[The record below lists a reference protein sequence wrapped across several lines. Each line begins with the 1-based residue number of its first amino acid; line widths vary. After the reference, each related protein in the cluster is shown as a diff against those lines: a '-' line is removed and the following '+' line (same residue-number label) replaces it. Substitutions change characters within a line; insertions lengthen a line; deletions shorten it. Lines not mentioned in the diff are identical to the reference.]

1 MEEKLKEAFGN
12 LDAEFSKML
21 EIAIENFKRMEDFKN
36 ATIEDLYGVFSDVYR
51 GGVSLQRKMTEVYDL
66 MKDVRKELE

>member
-1 MEEKLKEAFGN
+1 MEKLKEAFDH

-36 ATIEDLYGVFSDVYR
+36 ATIEDLYGVFSEIYR
-51 GGVSLQRKMTEVYDL
+51 GEASLQKKMTEVYDL
-66 MKDVRKELE
+66 MKEVRKELE

>member
-1 MEEKLKEAFGN
+1 MEKLKEAFEN

-21 EIAIENFKRMEDFKN
+21 EIAIENFKRMDDFKN

-51 GGVSLQRKMTEVYDL
+51 GGASLQRKMTEVYDL

>member
-1 MEEKLKEAFGN
+1 MEKLKEAFGN

-21 EIAIENFKRMEDFKN
+21 EIAIENFKRMEDFKD
-36 ATIEDLYGVFSDVYR
+36 ATIEDFYSVFSDLYR
-51 GGVSLQRKMTEVYDL
+51 GEASLQRKMTEVYDL

>member
-1 MEEKLKEAFGN
+1 MEKLKEAFDH

-21 EIAIENFKRMEDFKN
+21 EVAIENFKRMEDFKD
-36 ATIEDLYGVFSDVYR
+36 ATIEDLHVVFSDVYR
-51 GGVSLQRKMTEVYDL
+51 GGALLQRKMTEVYDL

>member
-1 MEEKLKEAFGN
+1 MEKLKEAFDN

-21 EIAIENFKRMEDFKN
+21 EIAIENFKRMDDFKN

-51 GGVSLQRKMTEVYDL
+51 GGASMQRKMTEVYDL

>member
-1 MEEKLKEAFGN
+1 MEKLKEAFDH

-21 EIAIENFKRMEDFKN
+21 EIAIENFKRMDDFKN

-51 GGVSLQRKMTEVYDL
+51 GGASLQRKMTEVYDL
-66 MKDVRKELE
+66 MNDVRKELE

>member
-1 MEEKLKEAFGN
+1 MEKLKEAFDH

-21 EIAIENFKRMEDFKN
+21 EIAIKNFKRMEDFKN

-51 GGVSLQRKMTEVYDL
+51 GGASLQKKMTEVYDL
-66 MKDVRKELE
+66 MKQVRKELE

>member
-1 MEEKLKEAFGN
+1 MEKLKEAFDN

-51 GGVSLQRKMTEVYDL
+51 GGASMQRKMTEVYDL
-66 MKDVRKELE
+66 MKEVRKELE

>member
-1 MEEKLKEAFGN
+1 MEKLKEAFDN

-51 GGVSLQRKMTEVYDL
+51 GGASLQRKMTEVYDL

>member
-1 MEEKLKEAFGN
+1 MEKLKEAFDN

-21 EIAIENFKRMEDFKN
+21 EIAIENFKRMEDFKD
-36 ATIEDLYGVFSDVYR
+36 ATIEDFYSVFSDLYR
-51 GGVSLQRKMTEVYDL
+51 GEASLQRKMTEVYDL

>member
-1 MEEKLKEAFGN
+1 MEKLKEAFDH

-21 EIAIENFKRMEDFKN
+21 EIAIENFKRMEDFKD
-36 ATIEDLYGVFSDVYR
+36 ATIEDFYSVFSDLYR
-51 GGVSLQRKMTEVYDL
+51 GEASLQRKMTEVYDL

>member
-1 MEEKLKEAFGN
+1 MEKLKEAFSN

-21 EIAIENFKRMEDFKN
+21 EIAIENFKRMEDFKD
-36 ATIEDLYGVFSDVYR
+36 ATIEDLHVVFSDLYR
-51 GGVSLQRKMTEVYDL
+51 GEALLQKKITEVYDL

>member
-1 MEEKLKEAFGN
+1 MEKLKEAFEN

-21 EIAIENFKRMEDFKN
+21 EIAIENFKRMDDFKN

-51 GGVSLQRKMTEVYDL
+51 GGASLQRKMTEVYDL
-66 MKDVRKELE
+66 MKEVRKELE

>member
-1 MEEKLKEAFGN
+1 MEKLKEAFDH

-51 GGVSLQRKMTEVYDL
+51 GGASLQRKMT
-66 MKDVRKELE
+66 

>member
-1 MEEKLKEAFGN
+1 MEKLKEAFDH

-36 ATIEDLYGVFSDVYR
+36 ATIEDLHVVFSDVYS
-51 GGVSLQRKMTEVYDL
+51 GGASLQKKMTEVYDL
-66 MKDVRKELE
+66 MKQVRKELE

>member
-1 MEEKLKEAFGN
+1 MEKLKEAFGN

-21 EIAIENFKRMEDFKN
+21 EIAIENFKRMEDFEN

-51 GGVSLQRKMTEVYDL
+51 GGASLQRKMTDVYDL
-66 MKDVRKELE
+66 MKQVRKELE

>member
-1 MEEKLKEAFGN
+1 MDKLKEAFDH

-21 EIAIENFKRMEDFKN
+21 EIAIENFKRMEDFKD

-51 GGVSLQRKMTEVYDL
+51 VGASLQKKMTEVYDL
-66 MKDVRKELE
+66 MNQVRKELE

>member
-1 MEEKLKEAFGN
+1 MEKLKEAFDN

-21 EIAIENFKRMEDFKN
+21 EIAIENFKRMDDSKN

-51 GGVSLQRKMTEVYDL
+51 GGASLRRKMTEVYDL

>member
-1 MEEKLKEAFGN
+1 MEKLKEAFDN

-21 EIAIENFKRMEDFKN
+21 EIAIENFKRMEDFKD
-36 ATIEDLYGVFSDVYR
+36 ATIEDFYSVFSDLYR
-51 GGVSLQRKMTEVYDL
+51 GGASLQRKMTEVYDL

>member
-1 MEEKLKEAFGN
+1 MDKLKEAFGN
-12 LDAEFSKML
+12 LDAEFAKML

-51 GGVSLQRKMTEVYDL
+51 GEASLQKKMTEVYDL
-66 MKDVRKELE
+66 MKEVRKELE

>member
-1 MEEKLKEAFGN
+1 MEKLKEAFDN

-21 EIAIENFKRMEDFKN
+21 EIAIENFKRMDDFKN

-51 GGVSLQRKMTEVYDL
+51 GGASLQRKMTEVYDL

>member
-1 MEEKLKEAFGN
+1 MEKLKEAFGN

-21 EIAIENFKRMEDFKN
+21 EIAIENFKRMDDFKN
-36 ATIEDLYGVFSDVYR
+36 ATIEDLYGVFSDVYH
-51 GGVSLQRKMTEVYDL
+51 GGASLQRKMTEVYDL